1 MASRSSTFSFYCSKV
16 KSLFGRLLH
25 EEIPGPIFC
34 QKDLKSLCTRWG
46 VFRGFWTL
54 LAWHINFGKVHLL
67 CPHHLRFLQRDS
79 WNLPPYGCY
88 GILWLDVF
96 VWSSAKC
103 LRVFTHLAQQTLTW
117 TFQHRCAQTGNT
129 SPGFPSGTGLVLRAQ
144 LQCRNMCLA
153 DVCLVYLYQ
162 KKCNQLQHKKSKQTK
177 RGKTSKI
184 FEKQPCFFLSLSLSL
199 CLQQGTLT
207 KLFQLWVAQQ
217 AVIQNPGR

>member
-1 MASRSSTFSFYCSKV
+1 M
-16 KSLFGRLLH
+16 
-25 EEIPGPIFC
+25 
-34 QKDLKSLCTRWG
+34 
-46 VFRGFWTL
+46 
-54 LAWHINFGKVHLL
+54 
-67 CPHHLRFLQRDS
+67 
-79 WNLPPYGCY
+79 PPYGCY

-162 KKCNQLQHKKSKQTK
+162 KNATNYSTK
-177 RGKTSKI
+177 RANKQKG
-184 FEKQPCFFLSLSLSL
+184 EKHQKYLKSNLVFFSLSLAL
-199 CLQQGTLT
+199 LAARHFDETLPT
-207 KLFQLWVAQQ
+207 LSRSASSHPKSWKVNGVNSFITNVAER
-217 AVIQNPGR
+217 AVPNDKSPAW

>member
-1 MASRSSTFSFYCSKV
+1 M
-16 KSLFGRLLH
+16 
-25 EEIPGPIFC
+25 
-34 QKDLKSLCTRWG
+34 
-46 VFRGFWTL
+46 
-54 LAWHINFGKVHLL
+54 
-67 CPHHLRFLQRDS
+67 
-79 WNLPPYGCY
+79 PPYGCY

-162 KKCNQLQHKKSKQTK
+162 KKRNQLQHKKSKQTK

-184 FEKQPCFFLSLSLSL
+184 FEKQPCFFLSLSLAL
-199 CLQQGTLT
+199 LAARHFDETLPT
-207 KLFQLWVAQQ
+207 LSRSASSHPKSWKVNGVNSFITNVAER
-217 AVIQNPGR
+217 AVPNDKSPAW